1 MLQVITEC
9 DSWRGMQNTR
19 LLVTQHFTVRDNPVL
34 LSGLSYLLLM
44 QVWQNESSFSL
55 RSWYFPACLLS
66 ATSLE
71 FSQCFPKLAGFK
83 KNHLPPAHP
92 PTGFSSGD

>member
-55 RSWYFPACLLS
+55 RS
-66 ATSLE
+66 
-71 FSQCFPKLAGFK
+71 
-83 KNHLPPAHP
+83 
-92 PTGFSSGD
+92 